1 MDHKPGLLSRKW
13 VRVLLYA
20 VSALLLACGVF
31 LLVREHVLL
40 PDPDFVM
47 PETPAPTP
55 EPTPEPTPVPGET
68 PVPTPSPTPYV
79 RPVPVRISFVE
90 AKQSCEVFPGG
101 VLENGQ
107 RRAMQSSP
115 GTRART
121 AWPAPSRCFG
131 MPKRAMRL

>member
-47 PETPAPTP
+47 PETH
-55 EPTPEPTPVPGET
+55 
-68 PVPTPSPTPYV
+68 
-79 RPVPVRISFVE
+79 R
-90 AKQSCEVFPGG
+90 
-101 VLENGQ
+101 
-107 RRAMQSSP
+107 
-115 GTRART
+115 
-121 AWPAPSRCFG
+121 
-131 MPKRAMRL
+131 

>member
-68 PVPTPSPTPYV
+68 PVPT
-79 RPVPVRISFVE
+79 
-90 AKQSCEVFPGG
+90 G
-101 VLENGQ
+101 
-107 RRAMQSSP
+107 
-115 GTRART
+115 
-121 AWPAPSRCFG
+121 
-131 MPKRAMRL
+131 KRAGRRLYAVLGSVQIRPGRHDADSPDKK